1 MTCFSVSIVNF
12 EQVNAGWK
20 SKKDSFLLNYVI
32 KVMGL
37 IFQGSYH
44 RNIIVTF
51 LVECFTQPLL
61 HKF

>member
-12 EQVNAGWK
+12 EQVNAGWE

-37 IFQGSYH
+37 IFQ
-44 RNIIVTF
+44 
-51 LVECFTQPLL
+51 Q
-61 HKF
+61 